1 MVTTQMKEVPA
12 KYMFRNAT
20 KDDLDKVAKQVYSR
34 FRNYLDTR
42 IVARTVKLAPL
53 SLPQANGFLCYKALS
68 TYFIGSQQIKMVVIV
83 ASLPS
88 LYKVSSEHLC
98 IFPRGENYLVLHDL
112 YVTPDSRGQGI
123 GSGLVAATLQSGR
136 TRGIHRFTTYSANK
150 HWQPTLDFYREF
162 GFEAWSFSLFLD
174 ETSIST

>member
-1 MVTTQMKEVPA
+1 MKEDTERRTEFDPGT
-12 KYMFRNAT
+12 YMLREATRN
-20 KDDLDKVAKQVYSR
+20 DLDKVTTLYRDWVSEDVTRGLVA
-34 FRNYLDTR
+34 DTVDDLIYR
-42 IVARTVKLAPL
+42 LGP
-53 SLPQANGFLCYKALS
+53 
-68 TYFIGSQQIKMVVIV
+68 YFILATDKGGRVVGFAI
-83 ASLPS
+83 AE
-88 LYKVSSEHLC
+88 VSSDHLC

-112 YVTPDSRGQGI
+112 YVMPDSRGQGI
-123 GSGLVAATLQSGR
+123 GTGLVAAILQSGR

>member
-20 KDDLDKVAKQVYSR
+20 KDDLDKVAALYRDWVSEATTR
-34 FRNYLDTR
+34 GLVTDTADDLLCRLGPHFILATDKDGR
-42 IVARTVKLAPL
+42 IV
-53 SLPQANGFLCYKALS
+53 GFA
-68 TYFIGSQQIKMVVIV
+68 I
-83 ASLPS
+83 AE
-88 LYKVSSEHLC
+88 VSSEHLC